1 MPEQHHSAG
10 SCGLRR
16 LELFTPLAE
25 PSVDFYAAVLGWA
38 VIADPDGSF
47 TGWVGDRLAAAV
59 RPGDSPCWH
68 VVFGGPETR
77 SLRDPSDVD
86 AWVDGGRVL
95 HGPWAPEPRAGEP
108 CWAELM
114 SSADTDDYWSAQ
126 LGWEVRSPSEEFLL
140 YESSRRG
147 DRRAVAG
154 RLRTLEPKLAGWM
167 VYFAV
172 GSVAKACERVA
183 ELGGTVLVPPTSVPT
198 GLVASI
204 ADPAGGVCALLESPP
219 GWGGTWSS

>member
-1 MPEQHHSAG
+1 MPYDG

-16 LELFTPLAE
+16 IELFTPE
-25 PSVDFYAAVLGWA
+25 PERVVDFYAAVLGWS

-47 TGWVGDRLAAAV
+47 TGWVGDRLAVAV
-59 RPGDSPCWH
+59 RAGDSPCWR
-68 VVFGGPETR
+68 VVFGGPVAR
-77 SLRDPSDVD
+77 SLRDASDVD
-86 AWVDGGRVL
+86 AAVDDGRVL
-95 HGPWAPEPRAGEP
+95 HGPWAPEPRGGEP

-114 SSADTDDYWSAQ
+114 CSSADDSYWSGQ
-126 LGWEVRSPSEEFLL
+126 LGWEVRSESAEFSL

-154 RLRTLEPKLAGWM
+154 RLCTVEPPVSGWM

-172 GSVAKACERVA
+172 DSVSDACASVT
-183 ELGGTVLVPPTSVPT
+183 ELGGTVLMPPTAVPT

-204 ADPAGGVCALLESPP
+204 ADPAGGVCALLDSPT
-219 GWGGTWSS
+219 GWGGTWSA